1 MYEETITTD
10 VVIPDTVKIID
21 DDSFMRKKLNQLR

>member
-10 VVIPDTVKIID
+10 VVIPDTVEIID